1 MTIDRTSDV
10 AETDRDTS
18 GERALVAAAAAGDH
32 EAFGALVLLHE
43 RAAVRAALAALGRQA
58 DAEDVAQDA
67 FLLAWRKLPAFR
79 GDASFRTWLLTIV
92 WRQALAKRKTR
103 QRWWQRFVPV
113 ATGEDETERF
123 VARLASGEPGP
134 EQQAVDRDRMRVT
147 AAAIARL
154 SPRLRDTLLLATSGE
169 HSYDEIGR
177 MLGIAIGTVKWRV
190 AEARR
195 LVTRSLEEHRED

>member
-1 MTIDRTSDV
+1 MIDRTSDV
-10 AETDRDTS
+10 ASDDRDLP
-18 GERALVAAAAAGDH
+18 GERALVEAAARGDR
-32 EAFGALVLLHE
+32 EAFGELVLLHE
-43 RAAVRAALAALGRQA
+43 RVAVRTALAALGRQG

-92 WRQALAKRKTR
+92 WRQALAKRRAR

-113 ATGEDETERF
+113 ASGENDTERF
-123 VARLASGEPGP
+123 VARLASNEPGP
-134 EQQAVDRDRMRVT
+134 EQQAVDRGRARVT

-154 SPRLRDTLLLATSGE
+154 SPKLRDTLLLAASGE
-169 HSYDEIGR
+169 YSYDDISR
-177 MLGIAIGTVKWRV
+177 MLGVATGTVKWRV

-195 LVTRSLEEHRED
+195 IVALTIEGGREK

>member
-1 MTIDRTSDV
+1 MMIDRTSD
-10 AETDRDTS
+10 AASDDRDLP
-18 GERALVAAAAAGDH
+18 GERALVAAAARGDR

-43 RAAVRAALAALGRQA
+43 RVAVRTALAALGRQA
-58 DAEDVAQDA
+58 DAEDAAQDA

-92 WRQALAKRKTR
+92 WRQALAKRRVR

-113 ATGEDETERF
+113 AADGEDAERF
-123 VARLASGEPGP
+123 VARLASNEPGP
-134 EQQAVDRDRMRVT
+134 EQQTVDRSRARET

-154 SPRLRDTLLLATSGE
+154 SPKLRDTLLLAASDE
-169 HSYDEIGR
+169 HSYDEIAR
-177 MLGIAIGTVKWRV
+177 LLGVATGTVKWRV

-195 LVTRSLEEHRED
+195 LVTQRIEGHRET